1 MKDDN
6 VGSSLMFL
14 GTIFHNLGP
23 VYLIE
28 CLPYVAVLNLGITN
42 SLLRKAYFVSDLRNR
57 SAIYLGHILFLTLY
71 MRVAMSCN
79 LLSGGGECGGGGG
92 ECGVGECGGE
102 CGGDVCRGDGN
113 ECGDGG
119 GECGGV
125 FLSVV

>member
-28 CLPYVAVLNLGITN
+28 CLPYVAVLNLGMTN

-57 SAIYLGHILFLTLY
+57 SAIYGIRDLAPLNLG
-71 MRVAMSCN
+71 CN
-79 LLSGGGECGGGGG
+79 LNVHVPLSP
-92 ECGVGECGGE
+92 VY
-102 CGGDVCRGDGN
+102 
-113 ECGDGG
+113 
-119 GECGGV
+119 
-125 FLSVV
+125 F